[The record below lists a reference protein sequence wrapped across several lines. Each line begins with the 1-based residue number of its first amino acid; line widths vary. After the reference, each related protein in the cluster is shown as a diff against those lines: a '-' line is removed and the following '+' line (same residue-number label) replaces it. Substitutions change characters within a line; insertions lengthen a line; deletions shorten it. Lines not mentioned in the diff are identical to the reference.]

1 MPAKKHV
8 YLGELDST
16 LANPNPLSAK
26 SCPTPNPSVFT
37 RIPDPGRIP
46 VLSLTGI
53 HGMALHIPTLLVVSV
68 FVFFLMGLLTLHA
81 WYRETREPPL
91 AYLGSMMLLGA
102 LGVVLVSWRDRG
114 VDFVPII
121 FGNIVLLLS
130 AAMNWT
136 AMRTLTGRQPYLP
149 GILAGS
155 VVWLLLCLIPA
166 FYDSMANRVLIY
178 SLLAFGYGVL
188 TTLELWRNR
197 HSLDVAF
204 MPALVLTVLH
214 TIFYA
219 VRSATDDGLPVT
231 KALLGSGEGVPFF
244 SFMLFESMLYVIG
257 IAYITLAMV
266 KERAELKLK
275 AAALSDPL
283 TGIGNRRAFM
293 QHGSHLLDGC
303 QQRAEPA
310 ALLLCD
316 LDHFKRLNDT
326 YGHPVGDQALIAFSE
341 VLMESVRKEDVFG
354 RIGGEEFACLLC
366 ACDEPTALE
375 TAERIRHSF
384 AGLSILEPGLLS
396 VSIGVVTTRE
406 SGYDLSRLL
415 SEADQA
421 LYGAKH
427 QGRNRV
433 QTLRSLYLGLA

>member
-1 MPAKKHV
+1 VLNPA
-8 YLGELDST
+8 LT
-16 LANPNPLSAK
+16 
-26 SCPTPNPSVFT
+26 TPSVFT
-37 RIPDPGRIP
+37 RIPATGRIP
-46 VLSLTGI
+46 VLSLTEI

-114 VDFVPII
+114 VDFIPIV
-121 FGNIVLLLS
+121 FGNVVLLLS

-136 AMRTLTGRQPYLP
+136 AMRTLVGRRPSVS
-149 GILAGS
+149 GILAGAFA
-155 VVWLLLCLIPA
+155 WLTLCLIPA
-166 FYDSMANRVLIY
+166 FYESMPNRVLIY
-178 SLLAFGYGVL
+178 SLLAFGYGVM
-188 TTLELWRNR
+188 TTLELWRSR
-197 HSLDVAF
+197 HTLDVAF

-214 TIFYA
+214 TVFYA
-219 VRSATDDGLPVT
+219 VRSATDEGLPVT
-231 KALLGSGEGVPFF
+231 KALLGTGEGVPFF

-275 AAALSDPL
+275 AAAFSDPL

-293 QHGSHLLDGC
+293 MNAGQLLTESQQH
-303 QQRAEPA
+303 AEPA

-316 LDHFKRLNDT
+316 LDNFKRLNDT
-326 YGHPVGDQALIAFSE
+326 YGHPVGDQALIAFGRI
-341 VLMESVRKEDVFG
+341 VVESLRKEDVCG
-354 RIGGEEFACLLC
+354 RIGGEEFACLLND
-366 ACDEPTALE
+366 CDEQTALE
-375 TAERIRHSF
+375 IAERIRRSF
-384 AGLSILEPGLLS
+384 SQLSILEPGLLS

-421 LYGAKH
+421 LYGAKDK
-427 QGRNRV
+427 GRNRV
-433 QTLRSLYLGLA
+433 QTLRSLYLSLADN

>member
-1 MPAKKHV
+1 
-8 YLGELDST
+8 
-16 LANPNPLSAK
+16 
-26 SCPTPNPSVFT
+26 
-37 RIPDPGRIP
+37 
-46 VLSLTGI
+46 
-53 HGMALHIPTLLVVSV
+53 MALHIPTLLVVSV

-136 AMRTLTGRQPYLP
+136 AMRTLTGRKPYLP

-166 FYDSMANRVLIY
+166 FYHSMANRVLIY

-214 TIFYA
+214 TLFYA

-275 AAALSDPL
+275 AAAFSDPL

-293 QHGSHLLDGC
+293 QHASHLLDSC
-303 QQRAEPA
+303 QQQAEPA

-341 VLMESVRKEDVFG
+341 VLTESVRKEDVFG

-375 TAERIRHSF
+375 IAERIRISF
-384 AGLSILEPGLLS
+384 ARLSILEPGLLS